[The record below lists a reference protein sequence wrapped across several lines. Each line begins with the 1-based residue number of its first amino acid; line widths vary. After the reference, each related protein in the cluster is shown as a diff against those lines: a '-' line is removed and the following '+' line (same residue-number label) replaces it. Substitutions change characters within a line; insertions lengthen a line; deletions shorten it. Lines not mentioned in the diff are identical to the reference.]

1 MKLNVPRGGSGI
13 LLALALALTLVGCQP
28 DPNDAFIQGDWYYW
42 DAHLGQIMSE
52 QDLEIWWT
60 FIGGKYSYRACCF
73 SEAQEDGNYRITQ
86 SEGDTLIL
94 ELFNRRG
101 QIGGINIPR
110 DEIGELKIVINR
122 TDDTIKINRAVFT
135 RVNEP

>member
-1 MKLNVPRGGSGI
+1 MKLNVMRCGPGV
-13 LLALALALTLVGCQP
+13 LLVLVLALTLVGCKQ

-42 DAHLGQIMSE
+42 DVHLGQITGE

-60 FIGGKYSYRACCF
+60 FSGGKYSLSACCF
-73 SEAQEDGNYRITQ
+73 TKHQENGHYRITK

-101 QIGGINIPR
+101 QIQGMNIPR
-110 DEIGELKIVINR
+110 DEIGEIKIVINR
-122 TDDTIKINRAVFT
+122 TDDTIKINQAVYT
-135 RVNEP
+135 RVSEP